1 MWYYLHSCLSN
12 RLQQQYVEVFV
23 YCNVDCRL
31 ELMGIDTVYH
41 EGDIREEGRE
51 PGPDCWL

>member
-51 PGPDCWL
+51 PGPDC